1 MKSEVDD
8 AGRHKKAADGSEAT
22 LLWVNGWGHLAALGL
37 GLRLRLR
44 LHRFRATA
52 YGEHADADIIVSI
65 YFGIW

>member
-37 GLRLRLR
+37 GQRLR